1 MKTKDDKN
9 DPDEGSLEGLFG
21 NAAQETKILSRVLKD
36 KNDLK
41 IFLKVYSEF
50 KKADKRV
57 VVESVD
63 QFSLDQK
70 RSLKG
75 LTQRSTMPQPHT
87 TDVQVEEVAKGL

>member
-1 MKTKDDKN
+1 M
-9 DPDEGSLEGLFG
+9 
-21 NAAQETKILSRVLKD
+21 SRVLKD

-50 KKADKRV
+50 KKAEKRV

-75 LTQRSTMPQPHT
+75 LTQRSTMP
-87 TDVQVEEVAKGL
+87 